1 MVSAIQLL
9 VNGVALGFIYCL
21 VAVEYTLV
29 FNTSGL
35 INFGHDKYIMFG
47 AYIFGGTFATALSL
61 PGAAAVIFAVATMVL
76 LGIFIGAV
84 AFNPLRH
91 LPSNYAI
98 TGCLALSLLLREIAR
113 IVYGAMPFTVPGF
126 LTGIIRIGPAPIT
139 KASIAIIAVG
149 ILLLT
154 LQWLMMSKT
163 KFGKGLRAVSQD
175 AKAAP
180 LMGVNVNRMML
191 FSTGISIGICGLA
204 GALLVPLYGVTL
216 TMTSMIG
223 TKGFVA
229 GVVGGFGN
237 LNGAIAG
244 GLFVGIVEAIYSIL
258 GGPGIYKDMVS
269 FVLIVAFLM
278 FRPQGLLG
286 KSQRA

>member
-1 MVSAIQLL
+1 MISAIQLL

-21 VAVEYTLV
+21 VALEYTLV

-47 AYIFGGTFATALSL
+47 AYIFGGTFATALQL
-61 PGAAAVIFAVATMVL
+61 PSPLAVIFAVLTMVL
-76 LGIFIGAV
+76 LGVFIGAV

-98 TGCLALSLLLREIAR
+98 TGCLALSMLLREIAR
-113 IVYGAMPFTVPGF
+113 IVYGAMPFTVPDF
-126 LTGIIRIGPAPIT
+126 LMGIIKIGPAPIT
-139 KASIAIIAVG
+139 KASVVMILVG
-149 ILLLT
+149 TLMLI
-154 LQWLMMSKT
+154 LQWFTMNKT

-175 AKAAP
+175 AKTAP
-180 LMGVNVNRMML
+180 LMGINVNRMML

-216 TMTSMIG
+216 TMTTMIG

-244 GLFVGIVEAIYSIL
+244 GLFVGIAEAIYSIL
-258 GGPGIYKDMVS
+258 GGPGIYRDMVS
-269 FVLIVAFLM
+269 FVMMVGFLM

-286 KSQRA
+286 KSQNA

>member
-1 MVSAIQLL
+1 MISAIQLL

-47 AYIFGGTFATALSL
+47 AYVFGGTFAIALQL
-61 PGAAAVIFAVATMVL
+61 PKPAAVMFTILTMVL
-76 LGIFIGAV
+76 LGIFVGAV

-113 IVYGAMPFTVPGF
+113 IVYGAMSFTVPGF
-126 LTGIIRIGPAPIT
+126 LTGVIKIGPAPIT
-139 KASIAIIAVG
+139 KASVAMIAVG
-149 ILLLT
+149 IVLLV
-154 LQWLMMSKT
+154 LQWLTMNKT

-175 AKAAP
+175 AKVAP

-191 FSTGISIGICGLA
+191 FSTGISIGICGLI
-204 GALLVPLYGVTL
+204 GALLVPLYGITL
-216 TMTSMIG
+216 TMTSLIS

-244 GLFVGIVEAIYSIL
+244 GLFVGFVEAVYSIL

-269 FVLIVAFLM
+269 FVLIVVFLM